1 MARRHSLMRQT
12 ADQMRAASG
21 ALAAWEVEAG
31 RTIFGSRRRLIALAA
46 VCIPAVLFV
55 AASSAWPATMS
66 GLTDALPA
74 IGGSKALMPSTVDTG
89 MFVGSILVGL
99 IAGLITGVIGAG
111 GGYILTPALM
121 TFGVR
126 GIMAVGTDQFHLFAK
141 AIMGTTIHSKLGNV
155 SVRLAVWF
163 VVGSLLGVTA
173 GGTVNRAI
181 YAQSPALSDAVI
193 SLVYVVVLGFLGFYA
208 VADWRRARRERGDV
222 SRVEATTDF
231 ARRLQRMPLR
241 PRIAFDQDVV
251 EGGRSISV
259 YPVIICGLIV
269 GFVASI
275 MGVGGGFLTFPMFV
289 YGLGVSTF
297 TTVGTDILQIIFTTA
312 YSSIFQ
318 YAIYGFVFYSVAV
331 GMLLGSLVGVQ
342 VGALVTTKVTGSQI
356 RAFFALTI
364 LAGFTNRVCA
374 LPKKLDDL
382 GYVSLSSTVTGA
394 IEDIGTVVFFGIVG
408 LFAVWIMV
416 VFFRDVVRGRTMGVS
431 RDGTPR
437 RLVAPRR
444 FALGA
449 GLLGAFVVVL
459 VAMVTPLFGG
469 HNLLAAADE
478 LFNERAK
485 SSADYLASAQEKATA
500 WTGTDVDLGV
510 SPGELPEP
518 QAMMD
523 VVAKHAETSLTPDG
537 RVRVTGNLGQLAQA
551 AIADAEALFV
561 NDTAR
566 LEQEYEGRDA
576 PTSVYA
582 WWLVF
587 DGLSRRYVQ
596 ENRADEAAFTKL
608 VATKVLEPAY
618 NFRGIAVT
626 STGQSTARLAL
637 LLVFYV
643 GYTVLYG
650 LGIMY
655 LFEGLG
661 ISATHGGS
669 KLER

>member
-1 MARRHSLMRQT
+1 MARQSLSRQT
-12 ADQMRAASG
+12 ADQMRAASA

-31 RTIFGSRRRLIALAA
+31 RTILLSRRRLLVLAA
-46 VCIPAVLFV
+46 FCIPAFLFV
-55 AASSAWPATMS
+55 AASSAWPATTAS
-66 GLTDALPA
+66 LTDALPA
-74 IGGSKALMPSTVDTG
+74 IGGTKALMPATLDPG
-89 MFVGSILVGL
+89 MFLGSILVGL

-121 TFGVR
+121 SFGVR

-163 VVGSLLGVTA
+163 VVGSLVGVTA

-181 YAQSPALSDAVI
+181 YAHSPALSDAVI

-208 VADWRRARRERGDV
+208 VADWRRARREGDDG
-222 SRVEATTDF
+222 SPVEATTDF
-231 ARRLQRMPLR
+231 ARRMQRLPLR
-241 PRIAFDQDVV
+241 PRITFDQDVV
-251 EGGRSISV
+251 PGGRSISV
-259 YPVIICGLIV
+259 YPVIVCGLVV
-269 GFVASI
+269 GFIASI

-312 YSSIFQ
+312 YSSIVQ

-342 VGALVTTKVTGSQI
+342 VGALVTTKVKGSQI

-364 LAGFTNRVCA
+364 LAGFTNRLCA

-382 GYVSLSSTVTGA
+382 GYVSLSSTATGV
-394 IEDIGTVVFFGIVG
+394 IEDIGTVAFFGIVAV
-408 LFAVWIMV
+408 FAVWIMV
-416 VFFRDVVRGRTMGVS
+416 VFFRDVVRARTIAVCE
-431 RDGTPR
+431 DGTPR
-437 RLVAPRR
+437 RLAAPRK

-449 GLLGAFVVVL
+449 GLLGVFAVVL
-459 VAMVTPLFGG
+459 VAMVMPLFGG
-469 HNLLAAADE
+469 QNLLAVADE

-485 SSADYLASAQEKATA
+485 ASTDVLAKANDKAAD

-518 QAMMD
+518 QAMLA
-523 VVAKHAETSLTPDG
+523 VVSEHAETSLTPDG
-537 RVRVTGNLGQLAQA
+537 RIRVIGNLGTLAQA
-551 AIADAEALFV
+551 AIADAEALFS
-561 NDTAR
+561 NDVAR
-566 LEQEYEGRDA
+566 LEEEYGGQAA
-576 PTSVYA
+576 PESVYA

-618 NFRGIAVT
+618 NFRGIEVT
-626 STGQSTARLAL
+626 SSGESTTKLVA

-643 GYTVLYG
+643 GYTILYG

-661 ISATHGGS
+661 ICATPGCQ
-669 KLER
+669 KLEC